1 LESDFLVPHEQLLVV
16 LTLVHDEVLVS
27 PDVALGVVLL
37 QLVVK
42 VLFKL
47 LPRKCATVN
56 VDELCTASFPFPG
69 FLVDD

>member
-1 LESDFLVPHEQLLVV
+1 MESDFLVPHEQLLVV
-16 LTLVHDEVLVS
+16 LALVHDEVLVS

-47 LPRKCATVN
+47 LP
-56 VDELCTASFPFPG
+56 
-69 FLVDD
+69 

>member
-1 LESDFLVPHEQLLVV
+1 MESDFLVPHEQLLVV
-16 LTLVHDEVLVS
+16 LALVHDEVLVS

-42 VLFKL
+42 ILFKL
-47 LPRKCATVN
+47 LPRQCATVN
-56 VDELCTASFPFPG
+56 VDELSTASFPFPR

>member
-1 LESDFLVPHEQLLVV
+1 
-16 LTLVHDEVLVS
+16 LVHDEVLVS

-42 VLFKL
+42 ILFKL
-47 LPRKCATVN
+47 LPRQCATVN
-56 VDELCTASFPFPG
+56 VDELSTASFPFPR